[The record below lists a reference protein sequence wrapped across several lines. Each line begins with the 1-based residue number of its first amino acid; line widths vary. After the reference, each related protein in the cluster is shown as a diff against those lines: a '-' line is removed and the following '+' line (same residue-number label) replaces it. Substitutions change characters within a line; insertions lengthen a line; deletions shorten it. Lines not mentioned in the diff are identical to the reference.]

1 MSKLQDLIQELCP
14 NGVEYKKLGDV
25 CKVLRGKRLTTR
37 DLSENAKFPVFH
49 GGIEP
54 IGYYEKNNRVANST
68 MVINVGA
75 SAGTVGFSEKEFWS
89 SDGCFCFAQSDLIN
103 QKFLYYYLQTIEN
116 AIKSKVR
123 KAGIPTLDNK
133 DVEKIAIPLPPLPVQ
148 EEIVKILDRFAVYTA
163 ELQAELQARK
173 EQYEYYRNLLL
184 NFNHAYGAADEQQK
198 KSVTTWGGHS
208 YEIQWKT
215 LGEICVNICSGGTPS
230 TSRKDYYE
238 GSIPW
243 LRTQEVDW
251 KDVYDTEIKISE
263 EAIANSSAKLIP
275 ANCVIVAMYGA
286 TAAKS
291 CINRIPLSTNQACC
305 NLQVNEDIAIHKYV
319 YHWLCHEYINL
330 KSLGEGSQS
339 NLNGKK
345 IKNYPIPIPPLEL
358 QERIVAILDKF
369 ETLVNDLSQGL
380 PAEIAAVQEQYEYYR
395 NKLLTF
401 KQVA

>member
-54 IGYYEKNNRVANST
+54 IGYYEKNNRVANSA

-89 SDGCFCFAQSDLIN
+89 SDGCFCFTQSDLIN

-116 AIKSKVR
+116 SIKSKVR

-133 DVEKIAIPLPPLPVQ
+133 DVEKITIPLPPLPVQ

-198 KSVTTWGGHS
+198 KSVTTWGG
-208 YEIQWKT
+208 
-215 LGEICVNICSGGTPS
+215 
-230 TSRKDYYE
+230 
-238 GSIPW
+238 
-243 LRTQEVDW
+243 
-251 KDVYDTEIKISE
+251 
-263 EAIANSSAKLIP
+263 A
-275 ANCVIVAMYGA
+275 
-286 TAAKS
+286 
-291 CINRIPLSTNQACC
+291 
-305 NLQVNEDIAIHKYV
+305 
-319 YHWLCHEYINL
+319 
-330 KSLGEGSQS
+330 
-339 NLNGKK
+339 
-345 IKNYPIPIPPLEL
+345 
-358 QERIVAILDKF
+358 
-369 ETLVNDLSQGL
+369 
-380 PAEIAAVQEQYEYYR
+380 
-395 NKLLTF
+395 
-401 KQVA
+401 

>member
-54 IGYYEKNNRVANST
+54 IGYYEENNRVANSA

-89 SDGCFCFAQSDLIN
+89 SDGCFCFTQNDLIN
-103 QKFLYYYLQTIEN
+103 QKFLYYYLQTMEN
-116 AIKSKVR
+116 SIKSKVR

-133 DVEKIAIPLPPLPVQ
+133 DVEKITIPLPPLPVQ

-184 NFNHAYGAADEQQK
+184 NFNHAYGAADDQQK

-238 GSIPW
+238 GTIPW

-305 NLQVNEDIAIHKYV
+305 NLQVKEDIAIHKYV